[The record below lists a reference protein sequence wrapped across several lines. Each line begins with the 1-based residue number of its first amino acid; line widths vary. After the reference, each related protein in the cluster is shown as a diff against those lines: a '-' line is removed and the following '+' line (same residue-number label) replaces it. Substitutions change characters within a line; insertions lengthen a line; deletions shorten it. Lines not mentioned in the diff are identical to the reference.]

1 MPTPSSTASFT
12 TPIAS
17 ISPAR
22 ASDADAPDRAQ
33 RIDDQP
39 ATLPKIYGQQGA
51 RQPGDIIS
59 ERRATSSRNQR
70 ATSSE
75 SAPSDRPVAGHPAHR
90 RVAAQ
95 PVGIVH
101 VLVAGK
107 ASKHR

>member
-51 RQPGDIIS
+51 RQPGNIIS

-75 SAPSDRPVAGHPAHR
+75 SAVSLRWERNAPLPSDRIAALRAFFLAG
-90 RVAAQ
+90 
-95 PVGIVH
+95 IF
-101 VLVAGK
+101 
-107 ASKHR
+107 